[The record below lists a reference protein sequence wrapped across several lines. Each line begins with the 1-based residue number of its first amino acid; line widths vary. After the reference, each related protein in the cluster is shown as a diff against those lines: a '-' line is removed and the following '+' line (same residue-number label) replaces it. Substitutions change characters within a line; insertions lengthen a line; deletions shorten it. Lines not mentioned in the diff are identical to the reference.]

1 MPTATPR
8 NDIKR
13 PLRSRLP
20 RRIRVALRWIER
32 GLAIF
37 GGLVALSWLTIDMS
51 VIVSQSMS
59 PTLQGTNV
67 DTGDRVLT
75 EKMSYWF
82 RRPRRWEVIT
92 FVDNSGQKVMKRVV
106 GLPGESVQMR
116 EPRVLL
122 IDGKPVDCPASFERK
137 YLQFGNLTDGKPVP
151 CGTGYYVLGDYLQ
164 DSEDS
169 RFEGPVPP
177 GRITGRAWLIFWPW
191 ARFGWVR

>member
-1 MPTATPR
+1 MTTATAR

-13 PLRSRLP
+13 PPRRRLP
-20 RRIRVALRWIER
+20 RRIRVAVRWIER
-32 GLAIF
+32 SLAIF
-37 GGLVALSWLTIDMS
+37 GLVALSWLTIDVS

-59 PTLQGTNV
+59 PALQGTDV

-75 EKMSYWF
+75 EKVSYWF
-82 RRPRRWEVIT
+82 RRPHRWEVIT

-122 IDGKPVDCPASFERK
+122 IDGRPVDCPPSFERK

-151 CGTGYYVLGDYLQ
+151 CGAGYYVLGDYLQ
-164 DSEDS
+164 DSQDS

-177 GRITGRAWLIFWPW
+177 GRIIGRAWLIFWPW

>member
-1 MPTATPR
+1 MPTTTPR

-20 RRIRVALRWIER
+20 RRVRVAFRWIER

-37 GGLVALSWLTIDMS
+37 GGLVALSWLTIDTS

-75 EKMSYWF
+75 EKVSYWF

-116 EPRVLL
+116 EPPRTVGRRKAGRLSSLLRAKVFAVRQPDRWEAGALWHGVL
-122 IDGKPVDCPASFERK
+122 C
-137 YLQFGNLTDGKPVP
+137 
-151 CGTGYYVLGDYLQ
+151 
-164 DSEDS
+164 
-169 RFEGPVPP
+169 P
-177 GRITGRAWLIFWPW
+177 GRLF
-191 ARFGWVR
+191 ARFRGQSV

>member
-1 MPTATPR
+1 MTTATAR

-13 PLRSRLP
+13 PPRRRLP
-20 RRIRVALRWIER
+20 RRIRVAVRWIER
-32 GLAIF
+32 SLAIF
-37 GGLVALSWLTIDMS
+37 GGLVALSWLTIDVS

-59 PTLQGTNV
+59 PALQGTDV

-75 EKMSYWF
+75 EKVSYWF
-82 RRPRRWEVIT
+82 RRPHRWEVIT

-122 IDGKPVDCPASFERK
+122 IDGRPVDCPPSFERK

-151 CGTGYYVLGDYLQ
+151 CGAGYYVLGDYLQ
-164 DSEDS
+164 DSQDS

-177 GRITGRAWLIFWPW
+177 GRIIGRAWLIFWPW

>member
-1 MPTATPR
+1 MPTATAR
-8 NDIKR
+8 QDSNR
-13 PLRSRLP
+13 PSGRRLP
-20 RRIRVALRWIER
+20 RLVRVALRWTER

-37 GGLVALSWLTIDMS
+37 GGLVVLSWLTIDTS
-51 VIVSQSMS
+51 VIISQSMS

-75 EKMSYWF
+75 EKVSF
-82 RRPRRWEVIT
+82 RFRKPRRWEVIT
-92 FVDNSGQKVMKRVV
+92 FVDKSGQKVMKRVV

-122 IDGKPVDCPASFERK
+122 IDGQPIDCPPTFERR
-137 YLQFGNLTDGKPVP
+137 YLQFGNLADGKPVP

-177 GRITGRAWLIFWPW
+177 GRIIGRAWLIYRPWP
-191 ARFGWVR
+191 RFGWVR